1 MVTLQQLHAVRDD
14 LLGKYVTLGLQAL
27 ETKQRLKGIRKRERT
42 VLEDLVQ
49 VDQQIRRMEAPVD
62 VPVDLQTPPPPPAD

>member
-1 MVTLQQLHAVRDD
+1 MTLQQLHAVRDE

-27 ETKQRLKGIRKRERT
+27 EAKQRLKGLRKRERA

-49 VDQQIRRMEAPVD
+49 VDQQIRRMAGGKPSETA
-62 VPVDLQTPPPPPAD
+62 VPEGPT